1 MIPSR
6 LKQWNQATQ
15 ERVSLT
21 STVLRNMRSIK
32 MTGSTPEVSQT
43 LLDSRTHELDRSAH
57 FRWFV
62 AFMNL
67 FGAQPKLLSAP
78 FAFVLFVYSDDFF
91 SEGGLSAARAFTTL
105 SLLELLTT
113 PMGKVLQSLPH
124 ITAAFGCLERIRDY
138 LLLDDDDDDSAGGD
152 SSSSLGSRTG
162 VSRSETQEGAGN
174 HATAVDSEGP
184 VVDFESVSLRYKPD
198 SPEVIKNATFRIPK
212 GSLVVIA
219 GPAGAGKTTL
229 LRAIVGELSPSA
241 GTLNRKYDEMAYCQQ
256 SAWIANTTVR
266 RNIVGRSPDGDEKWY
281 RTVCS
286 ACALD
291 EDIASFPD
299 GDGWMVGSGGITL
312 SGGQKQRLVCFQSGL
327 AQSLLS
333 FMELEIADGSN

>member
-15 ERVSLT
+15 ERVALT

-32 MTGSTPEVSQT
+32 MTGTTQEVSQA

-67 FGAQPKLLSAP
+67 FGSQPKLLSAP
-78 FAFVLFVYSDDFF
+78 FAFVLFVYSDEFF

-124 ITAAFGCLERIRDY
+124 ITAAFGCLDRIRDY
-138 LLLDDDDDDSAGGD
+138 LLLDDDDDDNSTEGD
-152 SSSSLGSRTG
+152 SSSSLGPSSRVG
-162 VSRSETQEGAGN
+162 VSRRETQEGAENNITGE
-174 HATAVDSEGP
+174 DSEDT

-198 SPEVIKNATFRIPK
+198 SPEVIRNATFRIPK
-212 GSLVVIA
+212 GSLVMIV

-229 LRAIVGELSPSA
+229 LRAVVGELSPSA
-241 GTLNRKYDEMAYCQQ
+241 GSVKRRYDEMAYCQQ

-266 RNIVGRSPDGDEKWY
+266 KNIVGQSPDDDEKWY
-281 RTVCS
+281 RAVCS

-299 GDGWMVGSGGITL
+299 GDEWLVGSGGITL
-312 SGGQKQRLVCFQSGL
+312 SGGQKQRLVCLSGNR
-327 AQSLLS
+327 SCR
-333 FMELEIADGSN
+333 